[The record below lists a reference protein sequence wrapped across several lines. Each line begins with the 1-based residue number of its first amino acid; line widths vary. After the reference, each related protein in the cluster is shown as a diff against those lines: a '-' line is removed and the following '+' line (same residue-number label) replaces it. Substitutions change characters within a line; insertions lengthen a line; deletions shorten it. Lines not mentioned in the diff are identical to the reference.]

1 MTTTPFHIDTGRLV
15 DPVHDD
21 DHVRG
26 PDSAPV
32 TLVEY
37 GDYQCPYCGQ
47 AYPLVEALLMERP
60 DTVRFVFRHF
70 PLTDLHPNAE
80 LAAEFAEAASAHG
93 QFWRAHDWLFTHQDL
108 IDPEHLR
115 EEAVEV
121 DPSGGAERD
130 LDRRAFDDRIR
141 RDFISGVRSGVNG
154 TPTFYV
160 NGIRHDGGY
169 SLPELVSVV
178 DNAAARP
185 RR

>member
-1 MTTTPFHIDTGRLV
+1 MTSTPFHIDTGRLV
-15 DPVHDD
+15 DPVHAG

-26 PDSAPV
+26 PESGSV

-47 AYPLVEALLMERP
+47 AYPQVEALLAERP
-60 DTVRFVFRHF
+60 DVRFVFRHF

-80 LAAEFAEAASAHG
+80 LAAELAEAAGQRG
-93 QFWRAHDWLFTHQDL
+93 QFWQAHDWLFTHQQL

-115 EEAVEV
+115 QEAMEF
-121 DPSGGAERD
+121 DPSGAVERD

-141 RDFISGVRSGVNG
+141 RDFIAGVRSGVNG

-169 SLPELVSVV
+169 SRPELVRAVE
-178 DNAAARP
+178 AGP
-185 RR
+185 LL

>member
-1 MTTTPFHIDTGRLV
+1 MQTTPFHIDMGRLV
-15 DPVHDD
+15 EPINQD

-47 AYPLVEALLMERP
+47 AYPIVEALLAERP

-70 PLTDLHPNAE
+70 PLTDLHPQAEIAAE
-80 LAAEFAEAASAHG
+80 LAEAAGVRG
-93 QFWRAHDWLFTHQDL
+93 QFWRAHGWLFTHQSQFDAQ
-108 IDPEHLR
+108 HLR
-115 EEAVEV
+115 GAAAEI

-130 LDRRAFDDRIR
+130 LERRAYDDRIR

-154 TPTFYV
+154 TPTFFI

-169 SLPELVSVV
+169 SLPELLRAV
-178 DNAAARP
+178 DSA
-185 RR
+185 

>member
-15 DPVHDD
+15 DPVTAD

-47 AYPLVEALLMERP
+47 AYPIVEALLGQRP

-80 LAAEFAEAASAHG
+80 LAAELAEAAAARG
-93 QFWRAHDWLFTHQDL
+93 QFWRAHDWLFTHQRQ
-108 IDPEHLR
+108 IDAEHLR
-115 EEAVEV
+115 QVADEI
-121 DPSGGAERD
+121 DPTGAAERD
-130 LDRRAFDDRIR
+130 LERRTYDDRIR
-141 RDFISGVRSGVNG
+141 RDFINGVRSGVNG

-169 SLPELVSVV
+169 SLPELVRAV
-178 DNAAARP
+178 DKA
-185 RR
+185 